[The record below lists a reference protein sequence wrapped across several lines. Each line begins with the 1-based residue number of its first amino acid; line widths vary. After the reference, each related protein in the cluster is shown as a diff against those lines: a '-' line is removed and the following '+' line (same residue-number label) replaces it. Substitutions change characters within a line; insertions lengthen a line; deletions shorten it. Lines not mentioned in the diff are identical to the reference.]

1 MEPNN
6 EFVQQATK
14 SEDFTKHKIHD
25 IYSNFANLLNS
36 NIMVQGWIKTFRT
49 QKDVSF
55 ISLNDGSCFENLQ
68 VVITTNLLTSEQ
80 IKSLGTGVSV
90 GIKGRLVKSPVKG
103 QAFELCIESGFDLV
117 IYGPNLEANPI
128 AKTKLGIPFLR
139 TVPHLR
145 IRTNTFGAIA
155 RIRHQLAMATHDFY
169 GKKKRFVLVA
179 PPQITQ
185 NDCEGGGEAFQVT
198 TILKDPVKLKSALVP
213 EKKGKTKNTEVAN
226 LAEVKTTE
234 PNYSK
239 PDLSNDFFGAPA
251 YLTVSGQLALE
262 TYCLALGGV
271 YCYQSAFRADPSQT
285 SRHVAEFTML
295 EVEIPFADLT
305 DNMNLAEEYIKYCI
319 QYVLTECESDIKF
332 LDKFDY
338 KEKSETDKEKSETDK
353 EKSETDKFK
362 PSLIEYL
369 KMFVSSD
376 DSKSAEPFARMK
388 YSDVMKTLLEVQAN
402 GHKFA
407 VPIPESGVFDFKSE
421 HERYLTD
428 HILKKPVFVTH
439 YPASIKA
446 FYMKPSAELDPVLG
460 VETVECCD
468 LLVPGIGEVLGGS
481 CRTSDYEKLKQSM
494 DTHGLTSDGS
504 LDYYLDLRK
513 FGSVEHCG
521 FGIGMSRLL
530 MMLTGMDNIRD
541 MIEFPRTMG
550 SISY

>member
-1 MEPNN
+1 MNSFDETTEYPSLDRYD
-6 EFVQQATK
+6 EMTGILLETK
-14 SEDFTKHKIHD
+14 KSNQINQTIKIR
-25 IYSNFANLLNS
+25 INQVYSNFSSLIDSYIL
-36 NIMVQGWIKTFRT
+36 VQGWIKTFRT

-55 ISLNDGSCFENLQ
+55 ISLNDGSCFENIQ
-68 VVITTNLLTSEQ
+68 IVINSDLLSLEQ
-80 IKSLGTGVSV
+80 MKSLGTGVSIGV
-90 GIKGRLVKSPVKG
+90 KGKLIQSPVKG
-103 QAFELCIESGFDLV
+103 QLFELCVESNSDLIV
-117 IYGPNLEANPI
+117 YGTNLESNPI

-139 TVPHLR
+139 TIPHLR

-169 GKKKRFVLVA
+169 GKKKRYVLVA

-198 TILKDPVKLKSALVP
+198 TILKDPVKLKSSIF
-213 EKKGKTKNTEVAN
+213 KKPLTKTDVE
-226 LAEVKTTE
+226 LE
-234 PNYSK
+234 PSYVN
-239 PDLSNDFFGAPA
+239 PDLTHDFFGGPA

-295 EVEIPFADLT
+295 EVEIPFADLN
-305 DNMNLAEEYIKYCI
+305 DNMDSAEEYIKYCI
-319 QYVLTECESDIKF
+319 KHVLTECESDIRF
-332 LDKFDY
+332 LDEFYY
-338 KEKSETDKEKSETDK
+338 KKRP
-353 EKSETDKFK
+353 ETDKFK
-362 PSLIEYL
+362 SSLIEYL
-369 KMFVSSD
+369 NMFTGSN
-376 DSKSAEPFARMK
+376 DSPPEPFARMK
-388 YSDVMKTLLEVQAN
+388 YSEVMTTLLDVQKN
-402 GHKFA
+402 GHKFE

-428 HILKKPVFVTH
+428 IILKKPVFVTH

-446 FYMKPSAELDPVLG
+446 FYMKPSPQIDPLLG

-481 CRTSDYEKLKQSM
+481 CRTDDYNILRQSM
-494 DTHGLTSDGS
+494 ENHGLLDGS

-513 FGSVEHCG
+513 YGSIEHCG

-530 MMLTGMDNIRD
+530 MMLTGMENIRD
-541 MIEFPRTMG
+541 MIEFPRTIG